1 MSLSVGRLVSRNRPS
16 VYIIF
21 HIQTTDVN
29 RIFIERAVISSI
41 SRSLGLKRC
50 QQCTKL
56 EWWSIKS
63 NSDAKEELNPK
74 PNHVHLTMWSSFLHS
89 SSQFFRSPIVIHT
102 MLTLLPHGHPVKAT
116 RSEKPK
122 FWYNTGEFLSSHG
135 SPRHSLAMCWWGHE
149 SRHPNTSPYPS
160 KAMPRTGRQI
170 SRLKT

>member
-1 MSLSVGRLVSRNRPS
+1 MNRM
-16 VYIIF
+16 F
-21 HIQTTDVN
+21 M
-29 RIFIERAVISSI
+29 ERAVISSI

-50 QQCTKL
+50 QQGQQCTKL

-74 PNHVHLTMWSSFLHS
+74 PNYVHLTTWSSFFHS

-102 MLTLLPHGHPVKAT
+102 MLTLLPHGHPVNTT
-116 RSEKPK
+116 RSEKPR

-135 SPRHSLAMCWWGHE
+135 SPRHFLARCWRGHE
-149 SRHPNTSPYPS
+149 SRHPNSLSYPS
-160 KAMPRTGRQI
+160 NAMPRTGRQI